1 MLNHI
6 RIGDEVIDQSGF
18 KYFVTYLEPFTDGS
32 CGVYGI
38 QLSDLLKIGREAG
51 SLHTTGKHLE
61 QLETL
66 YENIQ
71 KAEESEWDDSNLRP
85 ATADEMSYCRTP
97 QEAIRTDAG
106 FLARIAYQVPYGD
119 KAGEVD
125 DVESNCLPRCNEKI
139 SEIAGKEMRQFSLSL
154 LNGLLA
160 SANRLYKYFKN
171 GAGQNALITSGIVR
185 AEPEYGLAA
194 ESQHCLFL
202 MRYVPAD
209 DNGKPVFDCLC
220 YLKQELQQHI
230 IFAKQGVKLI
240 DKDMNTLLLVKDG
253 AVIKVKTFETEN
265 GFEYPRVVFRYA
277 DAQHLYMG
285 TACHSYPSFA
295 STLNAYKM
303 TLYVKADDVLWAST
317 TQELTDTPYVVL
329 TRDKWNKIKPER
341 ETE

>member
-1 MLNHI
+1 M
-6 RIGDEVIDQSGF
+6 R
-18 KYFVTYLEPFTDGS
+18 
-32 CGVYGI
+32 
-38 QLSDLLKIGREAG
+38 
-51 SLHTTGKHLE
+51 LH
-61 QLETL
+61 
-66 YENIQ
+66 
-71 KAEESEWDDSNLRP
+71 
-85 ATADEMSYCRTP
+85 
-97 QEAIRTDAG
+97 
-106 FLARIAYQVPYGD
+106 
-119 KAGEVD
+119 
-125 DVESNCLPRCNEKI
+125 
-139 SEIAGKEMRQFSLSL
+139 
-154 LNGLLA
+154 
-160 SANRLYKYFKN
+160 
-171 GAGQNALITSGIVR
+171 
-185 AEPEYGLAA
+185 
-194 ESQHCLFL
+194 
-202 MRYVPAD
+202 
-209 DNGKPVFDCLC
+209 CLC

-285 TACHSYPSFA
+285 TVCHSYPSFA